1 MARGF
6 LSVIAPTDVAEAEAV
21 LIVVSELVTNAA
33 VHAGG
38 VTGFELRADPGTVT
52 VSVEDASPDPPR
64 PRRSKRTAEWE
75 PGGFGWPLTQELSAD
90 VDVCTGPGG
99 EDRAGCS
106 ASGALTSGNS
116 TAAPPRSRTRMG
128 PMGRRRSRSAHPPG
142 HESGDAG

>member
-1 MARGF
+1 MVHYFDAEDSLLGSSPQTAERARDMARGF

-64 PRRSKRTAEWE
+64 PRRSERTAQWG
-75 PGGFGWPLTQELSAD
+75 PGGFGWPLIQELSAD
-90 VDVCTGPGG
+90 VDVCTRPGG
-99 EDRAGCS
+99 KTVRAV
-106 ASGALTSGNS
+106 L
-116 TAAPPRSRTRMG
+116 PL
-128 PMGRRRSRSAHPPG
+128 AH
-142 HESGDAG
+142 